1 VTCEECGVDADE
13 RAEGWQAHR
22 ADWPGEEPQLVV
34 YCPLCAEREF
44 GFSDGTSKL
53 GLLRPQEGC

>member
-1 VTCEECGVDADE
+1 VTCEQCGVDADE
-13 RAEGWQAHR
+13 RAQGWQAHR

-44 GFSDGTSKL
+44 GYENERES
-53 GLLRPQEGC
+53 QV